1 MHQRTIENIHQL
13 PEIANWAVSLF
24 KRNKI
29 IVFDGKM
36 GAGKTT
42 LIKEIGK
49 VLKVKQLIN
58 SPTFSIIN
66 EYTTDDDKIIYHFD
80 CYRIKSLREAFD
92 IGIPEYLDSDNYCFI
107 EWAENIAPLL
117 PENYLKISIKYLDEE
132 KRQLKIE
139 TIN

>member
-1 MHQRTIENIHQL
+1 MNERTIENIEQL
-13 PEIANWAVSLF
+13 PEVAKWLVSLF
-24 KRNKI
+24 KKNKI
-29 IVFDGKM
+29 IIFEGVM

-49 VLKVKQLIN
+49 ELKVKQLIN

-66 EYTTDDDKIIYHFD
+66 EYSTDDNKTIFHFD

-117 PENYLKISIKYLDEE
+117 PDEYLKITIKLLDEE
-132 KRQLKIE
+132 KRHIIIE
-139 TIN
+139 SFK

>member
-1 MHQRTIENIHQL
+1 MHQRTIENIEQL

-24 KRNKI
+24 KKNKI

-66 EYTTDDDKIIYHFD
+66 EYTTDDNKIIYHFD

-92 IGIPEYLDSDNYCFI
+92 IGIPEYLDSENYCFI

-117 PENYLKISIKYLDEE
+117 PDNYLRISIIILDEE
-132 KRQLKIE
+132 KRQLKID
-139 TIN
+139 TVN